1 MQIDGLNPAA
11 WHPIKTHSV
20 CVCVC
25 DLTAASK
32 NTGSMVLVC

>member
-20 CVCVC
+20 CVC